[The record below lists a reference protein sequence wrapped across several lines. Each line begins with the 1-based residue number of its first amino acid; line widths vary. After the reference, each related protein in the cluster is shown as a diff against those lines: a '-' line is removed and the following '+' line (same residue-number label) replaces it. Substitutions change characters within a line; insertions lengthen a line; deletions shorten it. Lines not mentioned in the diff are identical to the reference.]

1 MTMLTAEEKAKFIE
15 TLDGTSYVGEP
26 VDNTFMFIKKQV
38 EYLAPNLE
46 GHKDCLVF
54 AEDNITFSDEVIANN
69 HVIFCEYPQYEYFL
83 FAVDYRDV
91 RAPLPDFF
99 EEEGYYITSDSTI
112 GENCTIYPGCFI
124 GPNVH
129 IGDNA
134 LILPGAKIKHATIG
148 DNFICNENVVI
159 GCNSF
164 TKAKDPNGDLI
175 SMPSLGRVVIGNN
188 VEIGACDVIE
198 LATCGETVIGDNV
211 KLDNLV
217 SIGHESILHKNVCMA
232 AQATLAGFVEVGER
246 TFIGVGAN
254 VKNRI
259 TIGKDV
265 TVGMGSVVGRAV
277 KDGETVFGN
286 LAKPIP
292 ILKKSFQK

>member
-1 MTMLTAEEKAKFIE
+1 
-15 TLDGTSYVGEP
+15 VGEP
-26 VDNTFMFIKKQV
+26 RDNTFMFIKMQV
-38 EYLAPNLE
+38 RHLAANVE
-46 GHKDCLVF
+46 GRKDCLIF
-54 AEDNITFSDEVIANN
+54 AEHGIEFSDDVLENN
-69 HVIFCEYPQYEYFL
+69 TVVFYDYPQYEYAL
-83 FAVDYRDV
+83 FAMEYRDV
-91 RAPLPDFF
+91 RMPLPEFF
-99 EEEGYYITSDSTI
+99 EEEGYYITSDSTV

-129 IGDNA
+129 IGNNA
-134 LILPGAKIKHATIG
+134 LILPGSKIKHATIG
-148 DNFICNENVVI
+148 DNFLCNENVVV

-188 VEIGACDVIE
+188 VELGACDVVE

-217 SIGHESILHKNVCMA
+217 SIGHESVLHKNVCMA
-232 AQATLAGFVEVGER
+232 AQATLAGFVDVGEN

-259 TIGKDV
+259 NIGKNV